1 MCPTTSF
8 WTLRGSS
15 FSEFFNRDCRHAD
28 WHVYF
33 WRLRWNLVMYLHF
46 TLGRS
51 ISCSTFTSIS
61 TSWELAH
68 LPKHSFIPVSFHTSI
83 SVHQSKV
90 MGYYV
95 ISPSSI
101 YTFYPIGV
109 FWISDFEYLHLYAEI
124 SWMTDSR
131 LCTKFIYTPMY
142 TSVLQF
148 ESNSIQYLLCT
159 YLLTATC
166 HTRLGVEFSV
176 CVIMLAFRC
185 SD

>member
-8 WTLRGSS
+8 RTLRGSS

-46 TLGRS
+46 TPGRS

-61 TSWELAH
+61 TSRELAH

-109 FWISDFEYLHLYAEI
+109 FWISDFWIFAFICWDILDDRLQTMHKVHLY
-124 SWMTDSR
+124 
-131 LCTKFIYTPMY
+131 PN
-142 TSVLQF
+142 V
-148 ESNSIQYLLCT
+148 
-159 YLLTATC
+159 
-166 HTRLGVEFSV
+166 HFSPTV
-176 CVIMLAFRC
+176 WK
-185 SD
+185 

>member
-1 MCPTTSF
+1 MSHLASELI
-8 WTLRGSS
+8 LRGSS
-15 FSEFFNRDCRHAD
+15 FNEFFNRYCRHAD

-33 WRLRWNLVMYLHF
+33 RRLRWGSVMYLRF
-46 TLGRS
+46 TLGLS
-51 ISCSTFTSIS
+51 ISCSTS
-61 TSWELAH
+61 TSVSTSPELAH

-90 MGYYV
+90 MGYDV
-95 ISPSSI
+95 ISPTSI

-109 FWISDFEYLHLYAEI
+109 FWISDFWIFAFICWDRLQTMHKVHLY
-124 SWMTDSR
+124 
-131 LCTKFIYTPMY
+131 PMN
-142 TSVLQF
+142 TSDLQF
-148 ESNSIQYLLCT
+148 ESSFIQYLLCT

-176 CVIMLAFRC
+176 CVIMLTFIC

>member
-1 MCPTTSF
+1 
-8 WTLRGSS
+8 
-15 FSEFFNRDCRHAD
+15 
-28 WHVYF
+28 
-33 WRLRWNLVMYLHF
+33 MYLHF
-46 TLGRS
+46 TLGHS

-61 TSWELAH
+61 TSPELAR
-68 LPKHSFIPVSFHTSI
+68 LPKHSFIPVSFQISI

-101 YTFYPIGV
+101 YTFYLMGCFEFQI
-109 FWISDFEYLHLYAEI
+109 FEYLHLYAEL

-142 TSVLQF
+142 TSDLQF
-148 ESNSIQYLLCT
+148 ESNFIQYLLCT
-159 YLLTATC
+159 YLLIATC

-176 CVIMLAFRC
+176 CVIMLAFRF